1 MCQEHDPEGER
12 HAAVSTTDGG
22 ITGSVPDVVRC
33 PRCRAEIRS
42 DGDGSLEE
50 LVAAVQR
57 HASASHNHQV
67 GRERVLTR
75 LGLTSA
81 SS

>member
-12 HAAVSTTDGG
+12 H
-22 ITGSVPDVVRC
+22 
-33 PRCRAEIRS
+33 
-42 DGDGSLEE
+42 
-50 LVAAVQR
+50 
-57 HASASHNHQV
+57 HQV

-81 SS
+81 SR